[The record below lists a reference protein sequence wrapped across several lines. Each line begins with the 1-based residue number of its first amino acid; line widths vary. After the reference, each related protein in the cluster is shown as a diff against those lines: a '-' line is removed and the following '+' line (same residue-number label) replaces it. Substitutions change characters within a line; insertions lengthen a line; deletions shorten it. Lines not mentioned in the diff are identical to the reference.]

1 MSYVVALVPARAG
14 SKGVPN
20 KNIRSLAGH
29 PLLAYSVR
37 AGVKAGNIDRVI
49 VSTDS
54 AEYAD
59 IAKRYGAEAPFLRP
73 APFAGDRSSDYEFV
87 AHALDW
93 MEQHEKR
100 LPDLI
105 VHLRPTTPLR
115 EASRVAAAVTALGL
129 DADATALR
137 SVHEMSESA
146 YKCFEIEEQ
155 RLKTVASGFFEL
167 DAANQARQLFPKT
180 YHANGYVDVLKTAFI
195 RAYGRIHGNR
205 VTAFITPPVVEVDT
219 EADFALIEYQA
230 SSNPAITNQLFA

>member
-54 AEYAD
+54 LEYAEL
-59 IAKRYGAEAPFLRP
+59 ARRYGAEAPFLRP
-73 APFAGDRSSDYEFV
+73 APLAGDRSTDYEFI

-93 MEQHEKR
+93 MEQNEKR
-100 LPDLI
+100 LPELI

-115 EASRVAAAVTALGL
+115 EASRVAAAVTALQLDGL
-129 DADATALR
+129 ATALR
-137 SVHEMSESA
+137 SVHEMPESA

-155 RLKTVASGFFEL
+155 RLKTVGSGSFEL

-180 YHANGYVDVLKTAFI
+180 YYANGYVDVLKTDFI
-195 RAYGRIHGNR
+195 RAQKRIHGNH
-205 VTAFITPPVVEVDT
+205 VTAFVTPPVAEVDT
-219 EADFALIEYQA
+219 EADFALLEYQA
-230 SSNPAITNQLFA
+230 GNNPGLLDQLFA

>member
-59 IAKRYGAEAPFLRP
+59 IAKRYGGEAPFLRP
-73 APFAGDRSSDYEFV
+73 APLAGDRSSDYEFI

-93 MEQHEKR
+93 MQQNEKR

-115 EASRVAAAVTALGL
+115 EASR
-129 DADATALR
+129 
-137 SVHEMSESA
+137 
-146 YKCFEIEEQ
+146 
-155 RLKTVASGFFEL
+155 
-167 DAANQARQLFPKT
+167 
-180 YHANGYVDVLKTAFI
+180 
-195 RAYGRIHGNR
+195 GRG
-205 VTAFITPPVVEVDT
+205 
-219 EADFALIEYQA
+219 Q
-230 SSNPAITNQLFA
+230 